1 MQPQQ
6 FLTDEKIIALYFGR
20 KEAAI
25 DETERKYGGYLLAI
39 AQNILHSRED
49 SEECV
54 NDTYWKAW
62 STIPPTRPDFFRAFL
77 AKITRHT
84 ALDRYDE
91 AKRQKR
97 IPAELMVSLSDFD
110 GVLPDAAS
118 PEETLE
124 TRELG
129 RIISAYL
136 DTVSSRRL
144 YIFLRRFFF
153 MMPIAAIAKKLGC
166 SQSTVHKELAA
177 MKQELR
183 QKLIQEGYEP

>member
-1 MQPQQ
+1 MPSQQ
-6 FLTDEKIIALYFGR
+6 FLTDQQIIALYFGR

-25 DETERKYGGYLLAI
+25 DETERKYGSYLLAI

-62 STIPPTRPDFFRAFL
+62 NTIPPTRPDFFRAFL
-77 AKITRHT
+77 AKITRRT

-97 IPAELMVSLSDFD
+97 IPRELVASLSDFD
-110 GVLPDAAS
+110 GVLPDATF

-153 MMPIAAIAKKLGC
+153 MMPIAGIAKKLGC

-177 MKQELR
+177 MKRELR